1 MKRCLV
7 WVVVLMLVGALTGP
21 VLAQEPVKGGIL
33 RLRVPR
39 ELTLPELPP
48 YAQAGGPELSWPVFE
63 TLVWLD
69 ADTLNYTGCL
79 AESWETS
86 DFQTWVIHLR
96 PNAVWHDGEPFT
108 AADVVFSFELV
119 SNPAVPAVQMYSIDL
134 IQGYKAYQEGKAEHL
149 SGIEVIDD
157 HTVKITLTKPS
168 PQFLLTLAR
177 VPMLPA
183 HILSSLPV
191 EANMEWEFWDHPIG
205 TGPFKF
211 GEKKA
216 GEYMRFDR
224 FDNYWRGEPYLD
236 GIVFRV
242 YKEKGT
248 FLLDLQAGRV
258 DGTSLVY
265 PFSLTDDERESIKSN
280 PNLRYFKRPGFT
292 VRGLVFN
299 LNRLP
304 NPEVRRALMLA
315 LDVPELDKIIGL
327 VDPTRSVFAE
337 PRFRSPKV
345 DKNFVYSPDEA
356 RTILEREGWDFN
368 RELRVITYYTTKPY
382 RDLLAAIQAYWAQ
395 IGVKSSVSHV
405 EVPTFVDTW
414 YRKKEAD
421 ILWCGFGQ
429 LPGFPSCEETFF
441 SSQRMY
447 PDGANISYRN
457 PFADCLL
464 NCMRNTAD
472 IEDKITLAHHFDE
485 FAYNE
490 FYHAVFYA
498 SVEESV
504 ISSRVHNFRMWLT
517 VLAMDM
523 KIDQWWVEPASSG
536 G

>member
-1 MKRCLV
+1 MKR
-7 WVVVLMLVGALTGP
+7 WWIVLLAIALAGA
-21 VLAQEPVKGGIL
+21 VAVAQEPVKGGIL

-69 ADTLNYTGCL
+69 ADSLNYTGCL

-86 DFQTWVIHLR
+86 DFQTWILHLR
-96 PNAVWHDGEPFT
+96 KNVKWHDGEPFT
-108 AADVVFSFELV
+108 ATDVVFSFELV
-119 SNPAVPAVQMYSIDL
+119 SHPSVPAVQMYSIDL
-134 IQGYKAYQEGKAEHL
+134 IEGYQAYRDGHAEHL
-149 SGIEVIDD
+149 AGIEVVDD
-157 HTVKITLTKPS
+157 YTVKITLTKPS

-183 HILSSLPV
+183 HILANLSV
-191 EANMEWEFWDHPIG
+191 EENMEWDFWDNPVG

-211 GEKKA
+211 GEKSP
-216 GEYMRFDR
+216 GQYIRFDK
-224 FDNYWRGEPYLD
+224 FSEYWRGEPYLD
-236 GIVFRV
+236 SIVFRV
-242 YKEKGT
+242 YKEKGP

-265 PFSLTDDERESIKSN
+265 PFTLTDAEREAIKNN
-280 PNLRYFKRPGFT
+280 PKLRYIRRPGFT

-304 NPEVRRALMLA
+304 NREVRRALMLA
-315 LDVPELDKIIGL
+315 LDVPELDKIIGT

-345 DKNFVYSPDEA
+345 DQNFQYDPDEA
-356 RTILEREGWDFN
+356 RAILEREGWDFN
-368 RELRVITYYTTKPY
+368 RELKVVTYYTTKPF

-395 IGVKSSVSHV
+395 IGVKAKVSHV
-405 EVPTFVDTW
+405 EVPTFVDIW

-447 PDGANISYRN
+447 PAGANISYRN
-457 PFADCLL
+457 PIADCLL

-472 IEDKITLAHHFDE
+472 VEDKIILAHHFDE
-485 FAYNE
+485 FAYEE

-498 SVEESV
+498 SVEEAI

-523 KIDQWWVEPASSG
+523 KIDKWWVEPTSD
-536 G
+536 